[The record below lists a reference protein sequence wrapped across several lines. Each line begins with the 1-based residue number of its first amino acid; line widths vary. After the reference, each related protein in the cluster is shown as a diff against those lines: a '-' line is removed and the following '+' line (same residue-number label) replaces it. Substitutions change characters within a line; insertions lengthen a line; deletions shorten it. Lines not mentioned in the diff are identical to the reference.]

1 MLLKLYSLLILILD
15 LIMLLMEICCSML
28 VAFYRTFN
36 PLPLKSLNGEIAM
49 VMIFIKYSFK
59 YLTTLRDIYTFYT
72 RLR

>member
-1 MLLKLYSLLILILD
+1 
-15 LIMLLMEICCSML
+15 MEICCSML